1 MAFVRLHPS
10 LLSSQMH
17 FLLPHDCVTKDNHK
31 KNTVITAVNS
41 YPDNPNIIFSYAP
54 DFRRKNTL
62 LIGMHKEEVL
72 QGL

>member
-10 LLSSQMH
+10 LLSSQIH
-17 FLLPHDCVTKDNHK
+17 FLLPHDCVTKGNHK
-31 KNTVITAVNS
+31 KTQLLLQLTVTLTIPTLF
-41 YPDNPNIIFSYAP
+41 FSYAP